1 LIKSRSVK
9 KVMIFYSDGT
19 FEEFKSAVDA

>member
-1 LIKSRSVK
+1 VRTVQ

-19 FEEFKSAVDA
+19 FEERWLLLGSYW

>member
-1 LIKSRSVK
+1 VQ

-19 FEEFKSAVDA
+19 FEERWLLLGSYW